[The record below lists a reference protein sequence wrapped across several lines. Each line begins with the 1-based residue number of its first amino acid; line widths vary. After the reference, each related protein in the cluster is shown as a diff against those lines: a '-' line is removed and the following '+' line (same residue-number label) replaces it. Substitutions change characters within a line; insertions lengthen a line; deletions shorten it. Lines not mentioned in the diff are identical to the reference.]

1 MAESGTSHRSCR
13 VLLPSITFYAQAA
26 VHICAAAY
34 QARRG
39 RLTNSGLVEGSHAL
53 RRALESVGVRFDVSG
68 LDCVDWSNGP
78 YVFAAN
84 HMSALETQV
93 LPSIL
98 APAAPCTFVVKSSL
112 MRYPVFRSVL
122 KAFDPI
128 VLDRV
133 DPREDLRQ
141 VLRQGEERL
150 TAGKSV
156 IVFPQAHRTE
166 AFDRRR
172 FNTIGVRLARASGV
186 PVVPIALHTTSWTQ
200 GRWLSDIGW
209 IVPARPARFAIGTP
223 IVVGAD
229 GRAAQEKVV
238 SFIEEHLAS
247 WVGATSDAGKGPPL
261 GIDTDTLPRTS

>member
-1 MAESGTSHRSCR
+1 MTESGAVDRTAR
-13 VLLPSITFYAQAA
+13 VLLPSIAFYAQAA

-39 RLTNSGLVEGSHAL
+39 RLTNSKLVEGSHAL

-68 LDCVDWSNGP
+68 LDRVDWTKGP

-98 APAAPCTFVVKSSL
+98 AQAAPCTFVVKSSL
-112 MRYPVFRSVL
+112 MRYPVFGSVL

-141 VLRQGEERL
+141 MLRQGGECL
-150 TAGKSV
+150 AAGKSV

-166 AFDRRR
+166 AFDRRS
-172 FNTIGVRLARASGV
+172 FNTIGVRLARASEV
-186 PVVPIALHTTSWTQ
+186 PVVPIALHTTCWTQ

-209 IVPARPARFAIGTP
+209 IVPARPARFAIGAP
-223 IVVGAD
+223 IMVGSD
-229 GRAAQEKVV
+229 GRGAQDKIVT
-238 SFIEEHLAS
+238 FIEECLAKWS
-247 WVGATSDAGKGPPL
+247 GV
-261 GIDTDTLPRTS
+261 